1 MATLA
6 IPELRDEGSG
16 GNAGASRRRIGRH
29 AGFAP
34 FAGNTNRLGKERI
47 AENLHIFGVRPIPFI
62 NRIGL
67 LFFWREEIQRTT
79 K

>member
-16 GNAGASRRRIGRH
+16 GNVRASRRRIGQH

-34 FAGNTNRLGKERI
+34 FAGNSRRLGKERI
-47 AENLHIFGVRPIPFI
+47 AGNMHIFGVRPIPLI
-62 NRIGL
+62 MRIGL
-67 LFFWREEIQRTT
+67 LFFCREEIQRTA